1 MCFLQYGFMKI
12 VNLRN
17 TNHVLEP
24 DRALVIFREVWTPTF
39 CYQIFD
45 LLNLDIIDLTLSY
58 FLF

>member
-1 MCFLQYGFMKI
+1 MKI